1 MTNPKKEFIILA
13 TVFLNKSLQ
22 KISLEGVDKFG
33 KMPEG
38 VKKFSGGNF

>member
-1 MTNPKKEFIILA
+1 MIRHGYSKIG
-13 TVFLNKSLQ
+13 TVKSVQ